1 MGWTYNMLHTLKRRR
16 GNRIGHILRGNCLL
30 KYVIDG
36 KTQERTQATETLG
49 KDVNSYWLNLRRPEC
64 TGNWKRTHLIALC
77 GELDLE

>member
-1 MGWTYNMLHTLKRRR
+1 MGNC
-16 GNRIGHILRGNCLL
+16 IGQVLRKNCLL

-36 KTQERTQATETLG
+36 KIKERTEATERLG
-49 KDVNSYWLNLRRPEC
+49 KYINSYWITLRKPEG